1 MLLPLIVGAGAS
13 ALGAGARYAGA
24 RAQANAM
31 MPDEYRKQLEELR
44 AREAAGQLG
53 LEPAQRSQMEGDFAA
68 QRGAIMADAQA
79 RQLAQAQAMAGA
91 APMTGRDFFLQE
103 VAAQQVQQQA
113 LAAQEQQLRAADE
126 AARAQNEQMLLELA
140 QRDASMQAAKRQAGW
155 TLGADLVKLGADAG
169 LTAYGMSKLDE
180 EEKALLDLAEN
191 EQLDGRYERAD
202 ELMDQAMRARL
213 AMGRMYIDMAGAFGA
228 PGASPDYLTGWA
240 APPPAPPDE
249 DGE

>member
-1 MLLPLIVGAGAS
+1 
-13 ALGAGARYAGA
+13 
-24 RAQANAM
+24 
-31 MPDEYRKQLEELR
+31 
-44 AREAAGQLG
+44 
-53 LEPAQRSQMEGDFAA
+53 
-68 QRGAIMADAQA
+68 MADAQA

-140 QRDASMQAAKRQAGW
+140 QRDASMEAAKRQAGW

-180 EEKALLDLAEN
+180 EEKALLELAGN
-191 EQLDGRYERAD
+191 EQLGGRYERAD
-202 ELMDQAMRARL
+202 ELLDEARRARL

-228 PGASPDYLTGWA
+228 PGASPDYLTGWSA
-240 APPPAPPDE
+240 TPPAPPEE